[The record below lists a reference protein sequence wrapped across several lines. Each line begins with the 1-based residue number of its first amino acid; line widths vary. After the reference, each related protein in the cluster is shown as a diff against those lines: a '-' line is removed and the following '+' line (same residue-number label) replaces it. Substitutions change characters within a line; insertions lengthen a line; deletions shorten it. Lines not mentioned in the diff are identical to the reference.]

1 MLGFGE
7 LGAKWSAKTVKRF
20 VSSRRTTAEVS
31 ACLTRERRRIP
42 SMRRPLAHGI
52 AEGQI
57 FIEGKV
63 ASRPFR
69 ILMSLMKATGEEES
83 VHFHG
88 ERLLD
93 VG

>member
-1 MLGFGE
+1 
-7 LGAKWSAKTVKRF
+7 
-20 VSSRRTTAEVS
+20 
-31 ACLTRERRRIP
+31 
-42 SMRRPLAHGI
+42 MRRPLAHGI